1 MRRIITKIEPKENHF
16 VEAVF
21 ADGEIVSFDVKSMFD
36 KYPVFRDL
44 ENEELFENVKI
55 DGVGYGISWND
66 EIDLSSDGIYLR
78 GKHIGKTDPNPQVML
93 GQAVS
98 EAREEKGIS
107 QRQLSR
113 SSGVIQA
120 EISKIEQGKGNPT
133 VLTLQKLAKALGRTI
148 ASLFL

>member
-1 MRRIITKIEPKENHF
+1 MHRIITKIEPKENLF

-44 ENEELFENVKI
+44 EDEELFKNVKI
-55 DGVGYGISWND
+55 DGVGYGIIWND

-78 GKHIGKTDPNPQVML
+78 GKHIGKTDPNPQAML
-93 GQAVS
+93 GQALS